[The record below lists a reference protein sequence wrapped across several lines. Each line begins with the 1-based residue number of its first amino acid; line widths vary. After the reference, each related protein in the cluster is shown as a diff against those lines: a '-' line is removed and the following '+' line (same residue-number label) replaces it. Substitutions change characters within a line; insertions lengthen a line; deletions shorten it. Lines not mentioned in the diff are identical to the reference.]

1 MHANGGKL
9 AAMTDHTSER
19 CRMTLVQAGLLVL
32 AAFLAGALNAVA
44 GGGTFISYPALVF
57 TGVPLI
63 TSSATSSVAL
73 LPGMLASA
81 RAYRKSLQV
90 EPGPL
95 QMQVGIGLTGGLIG
109 ALLLVRTPPRTFAFV
124 LPFLLLLATLLFAFG
139 ASLTTRLRQRAP
151 ATTRA
156 PWLSQAFAAV
166 MLLLFAVYGGFFG
179 GGMSILILALL
190 SIVGLTN
197 IHQMNAL
204 KNILN
209 SAINLMAAL
218 TLIILR
224 AVWWPQA
231 LIMMAGSIAGG
242 FGGAAVAQRLDPR
255 VVRGFVIA
263 VGIALSMYFFVAQYI
278 PAVQK

>member
-1 MHANGGKL
+1 
-9 AAMTDHTSER
+9 
-19 CRMTLVQAGLLVL
+19 MTLVQAGLLVL

-81 RAYRKSLQV
+81 GAYRKSLRA
-90 EPGPL
+90 ERRPL
-95 QMQVGIGLTGGLIG
+95 LLQVGIGLAGGLIG
-109 ALLLVRTPPRTFAFV
+109 AVLLLRTPPKTFALV

-139 ASLTTRLRQRAP
+139 PGMTAHLRQRAP
-151 ATTRA
+151 VAARA
-156 PWLSQAFAAV
+156 PWVSQAFAAIS
-166 MLLLFAVYGGFFG
+166 LLVFAVYGGFFG

-190 SIVGLTN
+190 SIIGMTN

-204 KNILN
+204 KTILN
-209 SAINLMAAL
+209 STINLAAVL
-218 TLIILR
+218 TFIVLG

-242 FGGAAVAQRLDPR
+242 YGGAAVAQRLNPR
-255 VVRGFVIA
+255 LVRGFVIA
-263 VGIALSMYFFVAQYI
+263 VGVTLSMYFFVAQYVL
-278 PAVQK
+278 AAQK

>member
-1 MHANGGKL
+1 MSL
-9 AAMTDHTSER
+9 A
-19 CRMTLVQAGLLVL
+19 QAALLVV

-63 TSSATSSVAL
+63 TASATSSVAL

-81 RAYRKSLQV
+81 RAYRKSLRV
-90 EPGPL
+90 ERGPL
-95 QMQVGIGLTGGLIG
+95 LLQCGIGLAGGLLG
-109 ALLLVRTPPRTFAFV
+109 AVLLLRTPPKTFALV

-139 ASLTTRLRQRAP
+139 PSLTARLRQRSP
-151 ATTRA
+151 GATST
-156 PWLSQAFAAV
+156 PWVSQAFADA
-166 MLLLFAVYGGFFG
+166 MLLVFAIYGGFFG

-190 SIVGLTN
+190 SITGMTH

-204 KNILN
+204 KTILN
-209 SAINLMAAL
+209 STINLAAVL
-218 TLIILR
+218 TFIVLR

-242 FGGAAVAQRLDPR
+242 YGGAAVAQRLDPR
-255 VVRGFVIA
+255 AVRGFVIV
-263 VGIALSMYFFVAQYI
+263 VGFALSAYFFVAQYVL
-278 PAVQK
+278 AAQK

>member
-1 MHANGGKL
+1 
-9 AAMTDHTSER
+9 MTFA
-19 CRMTLVQAGLLVL
+19 QAGLLVL
-32 AAFLAGALNAVA
+32 AAFLAGTLNAVA

-81 RAYRKSLQV
+81 GAYRKSLKV
-90 EPGPL
+90 ERGQLLL
-95 QMQVGIGLTGGLIG
+95 QGGIGVVGGLLG
-109 ALLLVRTPPRTFAFV
+109 AVLLLHTPPKTFALV

-139 ASLTTRLRQRAP
+139 PSLTARLRQRAP
-151 ATTRA
+151 AAARA
-156 PWLSQAFAAV
+156 PWVSQAFAAI
-166 MLLLFAVYGGFFG
+166 MLLIFAIYGGFFG

-190 SIVGLTN
+190 SITGMTN

-204 KNILN
+204 KTILN
-209 SAINLMAAL
+209 STINVMAVI
-218 TLIILR
+218 TFITLR

-231 LIMMAGSIAGG
+231 LVMMVGSIAGG

-263 VGIALSMYFFVAQYI
+263 VGVALSVYFFVSQYFF
-278 PAVQK
+278 ATQK

>member
-1 MHANGGKL
+1 
-9 AAMTDHTSER
+9 
-19 CRMTLVQAGLLVL
+19 MTLVQAGLLVL
-32 AAFLAGALNAVA
+32 AAFVAGALNAVA

-81 RAYRKSLQV
+81 GAYRKSLKV
-90 EPGPL
+90 ERGQLLL
-95 QMQVGIGLTGGLIG
+95 QGGIGVVGGLLG
-109 ALLLVRTPPRTFAFV
+109 AVLLLHTPSRTFALV

-139 ASLTTRLRQRAP
+139 PRLTARLRQRTP
-151 ATTRA
+151 AAARA
-156 PWLSQAFAAV
+156 PWVGQAFAAV
-166 MLLLFAVYGGFFG
+166 TLLIFAIYGGFFG

-190 SIVGLTN
+190 SITGMTN

-204 KNILN
+204 KTILN
-209 SAINLMAAL
+209 STINVMAVIAF
-218 TLIILR
+218 IVLR

-231 LIMMAGSIAGG
+231 LVMMVGSIAGG

-255 VVRGFVIA
+255 VVRGFVIV
-263 VGIALSMYFFVAQYI
+263 VGMALSTYFFVAQYFFT
-278 PAVQK
+278 AQK